1 MFMLMF
7 HIVVAVS
14 GLLMSTILY
23 LKPSKTKYN
32 LSSGFLAMT
41 LVSGAILVVAN
52 PVTLVKSCILGL
64 AYTAFV
70 VSMLYLSSK
79 KLALYTI
86 KKK

>member
-23 LKPSKTKYN
+23 LKPSNAKYN

-41 LVSGAILVVAN
+41 LVSGTILVVAN